1 MRKLSWIM
9 RNAMPHLLI
18 SLLMLFVLLVPGCR
32 EAEERTI
39 RVGDRSEEA
48 YAQAREVM
56 VQSQIVRRGVKD
68 PLTVAAM
75 KAVPRHRFVP
85 ESLRGQAYA
94 DHPLPIGLDQT
105 ISQPYIVAYMTEA
118 LALEGGEKVLEIGTG
133 SGYQAAVLAEIA
145 DSVFSIEILKP
156 LSDRASEQLSA
167 LGYKNVYVRCG
178 DGYQGWPDHAP
189 FDAIIVTA
197 APDHIP
203 RPLKDQL
210 KIGGRL
216 IIPVGARYQELLRI
230 TRTEKGFEEKRL
242 LPVRFVPMTGEAQER
257 R

>member
-1 MRKLSWIM
+1 
-9 RNAMPHLLI
+9 MPHFLTSLLI
-18 SLLMLFVLLVPGCR
+18 LWALALPGCQ
-32 EAEERTI
+32 EPEERTI
-39 RVGDRSEEA
+39 RLGDRSEEA
-48 YAQAREVM
+48 YTQARERM
-56 VQSQIVRRGVKD
+56 VQTQIVRRGVKD

-85 ESLRGQAYA
+85 APLREQAYA
-94 DHPLPIGLDQT
+94 DHPLPIGLNQT

-118 LALEGGEKVLEIGTG
+118 LALKGGDKVLEIGTG

-156 LSDRASEQLSA
+156 LADRASEQLSA

-178 DGYQGWPDHAP
+178 DGYQGWPEHAP

-203 RPLKDQL
+203 QPLKDQL

-216 IIPVGARYQELLRI
+216 IIPVGARYQELLLI
-230 TRTEKGFEEKRL
+230 TRTGKGFEEKRL
-242 LPVRFVPMTGEAQER
+242 LPVRFVPMTGKAQKKR
-257 R
+257 K